1 MGCCGGQSGKLAKA
15 GSIVKGYTSYGL
27 HKIFHVEGEL
37 YKGAKK
43 RQAICQSCE
52 FQTWLKKAEYLKWL
66 TANGIDIA
74 KEFTD
79 LTRLPMLD
87 KHDFEPGRSLFC
99 RLCKCWIPA
108 KAYSKDEQCPK
119 DKWAD

>member
-1 MGCCGGQSGKLAKA
+1 MGCCGGHSGKVAKA
-15 GSIVKGYTSYGL
+15 GSIVSGHANRLFDQVFMVRGKRYRRA
-27 HKIFHVEGEL
+27 EQ
-37 YKGAKK
+37 

-66 TANGIDIA
+66 TANGIDIV

-119 DKWAD
+119 DKWSK